1 MNGPA
6 NVLLCGGTGGG
17 ETFDHH
23 ICASL
28 RREVAQFQI
37 AVAGQSTVLPT
48 CGSSGALTG
57 LCGLASRTRVEV
69 SFFGL
74 ACDRRRRC
82 YDVTQPGR

>member
-6 NVLLCGGTGGG
+6 NVLLCGGAGGG

-37 AVAGQSTVLPT
+37 AVAGSKLGRVLY
-48 CGSSGALTG
+48 
-57 LCGLASRTRVEV
+57 
-69 SFFGL
+69 F
-74 ACDRRRRC
+74 
-82 YDVTQPGR
+82 QPAAPVVP